1 MAANKRIKKP
11 QSNRAATR
19 ASSDGFF
26 VVHWKQ
32 AKSSFSQMWQRPL
45 GNLLTL
51 AVISMA
57 LAMPACLYLLGKNVG
72 KWRKMSLARHK

>member
-11 QSNRAATR
+11 QSNRAVNR

-32 AKSSFSQMWQRPL
+32 AKSSFS
-45 GNLLTL
+45 
-51 AVISMA
+51 
-57 LAMPACLYLLGKNVG
+57 
-72 KWRKMSLARHK
+72 